1 VARQLRRAVGLPER
15 DGLLVRVVEE
25 GGPGD
30 RAGLRTGDLLVE
42 AGGRAVT
49 DADELYEA
57 LDQVGED
64 QTLELRVVRG
74 TEELTVTVGFGA
86 QPTGRVGSA

>member
-1 VARQLRRAVGLPER
+1 
-15 DGLLVRVVEE
+15 
-25 GGPGD
+25 
-30 RAGLRTGDLLVE
+30 VE
-42 AGGRAVT
+42 AGGREVT

-57 LDQVGED
+57 LDQVGEG